1 MVGHGHAGC
10 VSTMG
15 IAFTKGLHEI
25 GDGVFAYLQPT
36 GTWCYSNA
44 GLITGD
50 GTSLLVDTLMD
61 LRLTRE
67 MLDEMKPLTRTR
79 PIDTLVNTHA
89 NGDHCYGNEL
99 VPERAEIYATVA
111 AAEEMRHVPAA
122 VLHALKHT
130 EDDELREFA
139 QYAFGDFVLDDITG
153 RGPDRTFTGALS
165 LSVGGR
171 DVEVVDLG
179 PAHTHSDSI
188 VVVPSAR
195 TVFTGDLVFVKGTPI
210 AWAGPVDN
218 WLAACDRLCA
228 LDVDVIVPG
237 HGPVTDKD
245 GVRAI
250 HAYFSYVQEQAAE
263 RQRGGMDSLSAAF
276 DIDLGEFA
284 DWGDAERI
292 VVTVDTIYRDL
303 DPSHPVT
310 DPFELF
316 KQMGAY
322 HRDRLGARRG

>member
-1 MVGHGHAGC
+1 MA
-10 VSTMG
+10 
-15 IAFTKGLHEI
+15 IPFNKGLHEI
-25 GDGVFAYLQPT
+25 GDGVFTYLQPT

-44 GLITGD
+44 GLITGN

-61 LRLTRE
+61 LQLTRE

-122 VLHALKHT
+122 ALHALK
-130 EDDELREFA
+130 EADDDELRAFA
-139 QYAFGDFVLDDITG
+139 QYAFGDFKLDDISG
-153 RGPDRTFTGALS
+153 RPPDRTFTDALS
-165 LSVGGR
+165 LDVGGIEI
-171 DVEVVDLG
+171 EVRDLG

-188 VVVPSAR
+188 VHVPRAR
-195 TVFTGDLVFVKGTPI
+195 TVFTGDLVFVEGTPI
-210 AWAGPVDN
+210 AWAGPIDN
-218 WLAACDRLCA
+218 WLAACDHLCE
-228 LDVDVIVPG
+228 LDVDVVVPG

-250 HAYFSYVQEQAAE
+250 HAYFTYVREQAAE
-263 RQRGGMDSLSAAF
+263 RQRGGMGSLEAAF

-292 VVTVDTIYRDL
+292 VVTVDTVYRDL
-303 DPSHPVT
+303 DPTHPET
-310 DPFELF
+310 EAFELF
-316 KQMGAY
+316 KQMGVY
-322 HRDRLGARRG
+322 HRDRLGARRS

>member
-1 MVGHGHAGC
+1 MA
-10 VSTMG
+10 
-15 IAFTKGLHEI
+15 IPFNKGLHEI
-25 GDGVFAYLQPT
+25 ADGVFTYLQPT

-61 LRLTRE
+61 LQLTRE

-111 AAEEMRHVPAA
+111 AAEEMRHLPAA
-122 VLHALKHT
+122 ALHALKHAD
-130 EDDELREFA
+130 DDELREFA
-139 QYAFGDFVLDDITG
+139 QYAFGDFKLDDITG
-153 RGPDRTFTGALS
+153 RPPDRTFTEALS
-165 LSVGGR
+165 LDVGGTEI
-171 DVEVVDLG
+171 EVRDLG

-188 VVVPSAR
+188 VHVPQAR
-195 TVFTGDLVFVKGTPI
+195 TVFTGDLVFVEGTPI
-210 AWAGPVDN
+210 AWAGPIEN
-218 WLAACDRLCA
+218 WLTACDRLCA
-228 LDVDVIVPG
+228 LDVDVVVPG

-250 HAYFSYVQEQAAE
+250 HAYFTYIRGQAAE
-263 RQRGGMDSLSAAF
+263 RQRGGMGSLEAAF

-292 VVTVDTIYRDL
+292 VVTVDTVYRDL
-303 DPSHPVT
+303 DPAHPVT
-310 DPFELF
+310 DSFELF
-316 KQMGAY
+316 KQMGVY